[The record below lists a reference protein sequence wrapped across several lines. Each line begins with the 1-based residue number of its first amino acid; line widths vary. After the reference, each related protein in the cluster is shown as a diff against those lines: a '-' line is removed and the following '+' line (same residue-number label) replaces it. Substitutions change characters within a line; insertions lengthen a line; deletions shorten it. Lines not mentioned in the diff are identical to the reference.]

1 MTDKQQAI
9 FDLIVELKERFERTR
24 TELADLNRWIQEEAP
39 RIAVEESRKVLERAE
54 KAEAENAQLREA
66 LRDLLKELHDGVT
79 PLLHR
84 GKPGAFDI
92 CIQRIA
98 RARKA
103 LLPEANSISPGD
115 GTLRIKK
122 GS

>member
-66 LRDLLKELHDGVT
+66 LRDLLKELQRRRRRRYFTAKNLAH
-79 PLLHR
+79 LIF
-84 GKPGAFDI
+84 AFS
-92 CIQRIA
+92 
-98 RARKA
+98 
-103 LLPEANSISPGD
+103 E
-115 GTLRIKK
+115 
-122 GS
+122 